1 MNFLAI
7 AKKEI
12 RSYFSSLT
20 AYTVIAI
27 FLVISGYFYYTNMV
41 MFVMF
46 VGSDV
51 KLGLWQQ
58 TFYDMRFVTL
68 SLMPLLTMRLF
79 AEEKKLGTIE
89 LLFTNPLRDREIIM
103 GKYCACLFVFTIMLA
118 LTLLYPVLLKIVY
131 SLEPLPLV
139 SAYLGLFLMGA
150 ACIACGIFLSSLTEN
165 QIVAAMSTI
174 GLLLLLWFLDWNEGI
189 AGTKA
194 VAVLHQLSF
203 SEHFFNF
210 IRGVIDIDDV
220 VYYLSVIFFFLFLT
234 HCSLESR
241 KWRGIK

>member
-1 MNFLAI
+1 VNFLTI
-7 AKKEI
+7 TRKELK
-12 RSYFSSLT
+12 SYFTSLV

-89 LLFTNPLRDREIIM
+89 LLFTNPLRDMEIIM
-103 GKYCACLFVFTIMLA
+103 GKYLACLAVYSIMLV
-118 LTLLYPVLLKIVY
+118 LT
-131 SLEPLPLV
+131 
-139 SAYLGLFLMGA
+139 FL
-150 ACIACGIFLSSLTEN
+150 
-165 QIVAAMSTI
+165 
-174 GLLLLLWFLDWNEGI
+174 
-189 AGTKA
+189 
-194 VAVLHQLSF
+194 
-203 SEHFFNF
+203 
-210 IRGVIDIDDV
+210 
-220 VYYLSVIFFFLFLT
+220 
-234 HCSLESR
+234 
-241 KWRGIK
+241 